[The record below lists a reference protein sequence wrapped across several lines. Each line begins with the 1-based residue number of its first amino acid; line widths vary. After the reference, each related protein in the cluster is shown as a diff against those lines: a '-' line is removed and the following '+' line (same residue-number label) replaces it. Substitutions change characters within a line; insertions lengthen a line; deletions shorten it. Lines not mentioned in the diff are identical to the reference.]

1 MSSLTWQQDAVLQ
14 DGHEVGEGGGVVQ
27 LLAEHLEHGRG
38 ALRVHVHG
46 VEPN

>member
-14 DGHEVGEGGGVVQ
+14 DGHEVREGGGVVQ